1 MLKTQNRVSFA
12 VLRIRPLASPMPSFF
27 KRSLLPKLRSFPL
40 AADAVHILPSAAEF
54 RRCLLQHIAGARQR
68 ITLVALYLQQDE
80 AGQEILDAL
89 HAAKAARPELEIVV
103 MVDWLRAQR
112 GLIGAGKQPG
122 NAAWYQA
129 QTLAHDTQVPIYGV
143 PVQTRELFGV
153 LHLKGFI
160 VDDCVIYSGASLNN
174 VYLHKFDKYRFDR
187 YHVINNKPLADSMQ
201 HFVQHDLIQTPAVHR
216 LDVPSLPSTR
226 SLRSAIGDLRS
237 RLKKASYD
245 TSAGTVGHFGLSV
258 SPLLGVGKNNPLSR
272 VICELI
278 ASAQQQLTLC
288 TPYFNLPLPVTREIN
303 RALERGVRIDIVVG
317 DKTANDFYIPPSE
330 PFKVIAALPYLYE
343 LSLRRFA
350 KSHQRMIDSG
360 LLNLHLWRD
369 GDNTYHLKGMWVDER
384 YTLITGNN
392 LNPRAFRLDLENGLL
407 IDDPR
412 RELLEPRRK
421 ELDAIFAH
429 TRRIDSYKHLDT
441 LADYPPAVAKFLRR
455 VSRVR
460 IERLLY
466 RIL

>member
-1 MLKTQNRVSFA
+1 
-12 VLRIRPLASPMPSFF
+12 MPSLF

-40 AADAVHILPSAAEF
+40 TADAVSILSGAAEF
-54 RRCLLQHIAGARQR
+54 RRCLLEKIAQATRR
-68 ITLVALYLQQDE
+68 IYIVALYLQHDE

-89 HAAKAARPELEIVV
+89 HAAKAARPELDVV
-103 MVDWLRAQR
+103 VVVDWLRAQR

-122 NAAWYQA
+122 NSAWYQQ
-129 QTLAHDTQVPIYGV
+129 QTREHASEVPVYGV

-153 LHLKGFI
+153 LHLKGFVI
-160 VDDCVIYSGASLNN
+160 DDCVIYSGASLNN
-174 VYLHKFDKYRFDR
+174 VYLHKFDKYRYDR
-187 YHVINNKPLADSMQ
+187 YHVLRNRALADSMQ
-201 HFVQHDLIQTPAVHR
+201 HLVQHGLIASKAVHR
-216 LDVPSLPSTR
+216 LDVPNLPTTR
-226 SLRSAIGDLRS
+226 SLRSDIGDLRS
-237 RLKKASYD
+237 RLKHAVYD
-245 TSAGTVGHFGLSV
+245 TTAGTLDKGGLTV

-278 ASAQQQLTLC
+278 ASAQHQLTIC

-303 RALERGVRIDIVVG
+303 RALARGVKIDIIVG

-343 LSLRRFA
+343 ISLRRFA
-350 KSHQRMIDSG
+350 KRHQRVIDSG
-360 LLNLHLWRD
+360 QLNLHLWRD

-384 YTLITGNN
+384 YTLLTGNN
-392 LNPRAFRLDLENGLL
+392 LNPRAFRLDLENALL
-407 IDDPR
+407 IDDPKG
-412 RELLEPRRK
+412 ELQEPRRS
-421 ELDAIFAH
+421 ELAEIFH
-429 TRRIDSYKHLDT
+429 NTRCIERYQQLET
-441 LADYPPAVAKFLRR
+441 LLEYPPAVSKFLRR

>member
-1 MLKTQNRVSFA
+1 
-12 VLRIRPLASPMPSFF
+12 MPSLF

-40 AADAVHILPSAAEF
+40 SADAFSILPGAADF
-54 RRCLLQHIAGARQR
+54 RRCLLEHIANARQR

-129 QTLAHDTQVPIYGV
+129 QTQAHETRVPIYGV
-143 PVQTRELFGV
+143 PVQTL
-153 LHLKGFI
+153 
-160 VDDCVIYSGASLNN
+160 
-174 VYLHKFDKYRFDR
+174 DKYRFDR
-187 YHVINNKPLADSMQ
+187 YHVLNNKPLADSMQ
-201 HFVQHDLIQTPAVHR
+201 RFIQHDLIETKAVHR
-216 LDVPSLPSTR
+216 LDLPTLPSTR

-245 TSAGTVGHFGLSV
+245 TSQGTVGHFGLSV

-278 ASAQQQLTLC
+278 ASSQQQLTIC

-350 KSHQRMIDSG
+350 KSHQAMIDSG

-369 GDNTYHLKGMWVDER
+369 GDNTYHLKGMWVDDR
-384 YTLITGNN
+384 YTLLTGNN

-429 TRRIDSYKHLDT
+429 TTRIDSFKQLET
-441 LADYPPAVAKFLRR
+441 LTDYPPAVAKFLRR

>member
-1 MLKTQNRVSFA
+1 M
-12 VLRIRPLASPMPSFF
+12 PLLF

-40 AADAVHILPSAAEF
+40 TADAVSILSGAAEF
-54 RRCLLQHIAGARQR
+54 RRCLLEKIAQATQR
-68 ITLVALYLQQDE
+68 IYIVALYLQHDE

-89 HAAKAARPELEIVV
+89 HAAKSARPELDVV
-103 MVDWLRAQR
+103 VVVDWLRAQR

-122 NAAWYQA
+122 NSAWYQQ
-129 QTLAHDTQVPIYGV
+129 QTREHASEVPVYGV

-153 LHLKGFI
+153 LHLKGFVI
-160 VDDCVIYSGASLNN
+160 DDCVLYSGASLNN

-187 YHVINNKPLADSMQ
+187 YHLLHNRALADSMQ
-201 HFVQHDLIQTPAVHR
+201 HLVQHGLIASKAVHR
-216 LDVPSLPSTR
+216 LDTSNLPTTR
-226 SLRSAIGDLRS
+226 SLRNDIGDLRS
-237 RLKKASYD
+237 RLKHAAYD
-245 TSAGTVGHFGLSV
+245 TTAGMLAKGDLSV
-258 SPLLGVGKNNPLSR
+258 SPLLGVGKNNMLSR

-278 ASAQQQLTLC
+278 ASAHHQLTIC

-303 RALERGVRIDIVVG
+303 RALARGVKIDIIVG

-343 LSLRRFA
+343 ISLRRFA
-350 KSHQRMIDSG
+350 KRHQRVIDSG
-360 LLNLHLWRD
+360 QLNLHLWRD

-384 YTLITGNN
+384 YTLLTGNN
-392 LNPRAFRLDLENGLL
+392 LNPRAFRLDLENALL
-407 IDDPR
+407 IDDPKS
-412 RELLEPRRK
+412 ELQEPRRS
-421 ELDAIFAH
+421 ELAEIFRN
-429 TRRIDSYKHLDT
+429 TSRIEHYQQLET
-441 LADYPPAVAKFLRR
+441 LLEYPAAVSKFLRR

>member
-1 MLKTQNRVSFA
+1 
-12 VLRIRPLASPMPSFF
+12 
-27 KRSLLPKLRSFPL
+27 
-40 AADAVHILPSAAEF
+40 
-54 RRCLLQHIAGARQR
+54 
-68 ITLVALYLQQDE
+68 
-80 AGQEILDAL
+80 
-89 HAAKAARPELEIVV
+89 

-187 YHVINNKPLADSMQ
+187 YHVLNNKPLADSMQ

-245 TSAGTVGHFGLSV
+245 TSAGTVGNFGLSV

>member
-1 MLKTQNRVSFA
+1 
-12 VLRIRPLASPMPSFF
+12 MPSLF

-40 AADAVHILPSAAEF
+40 SADAFSILPSAAEF
-54 RRCLLQHIAGARQR
+54 RRSLLAHIAGARHR

-89 HAAKAARPELEIVV
+89 HAAKAARPELEIAVV
-103 MVDWLRAQR
+103 VDWLRAQR

-129 QTLAHDTQVPIYGV
+129 QTAAHDSEVPIYGV

-174 VYLHKFDKYRFDR
+174 VYLHKLDKYRYDR
-187 YHVINNKPLADSMQ
+187 YHVLNNKALADSMQ
-201 HFVQHDLIQTPAVHR
+201 HFVQHDLIEAKAVHR
-216 LDVPSLPSTR
+216 LDLPSLPTTR
-226 SLRSAIGDLRS
+226 SLRSAIGNLRS
-237 RLKKASYD
+237 HLKKASYD
-245 TSAGTVGHFGLSV
+245 TTHGTVGHFGLSV
-258 SPLLGVGKNNPLSR
+258 SPLLGVGKNNPLNR
-272 VICELI
+272 VVCELI
-278 ASAQQQLTLC
+278 ASSQQQLTIC

-303 RALERGVRIDIVVG
+303 RALERGVKIDIVVG

-330 PFKVIAALPYLYE
+330 PFRVIAALPYLYE

-350 KSHQRMIDSG
+350 KSHQRQIDSG

-369 GDNTYHLKGMWVDER
+369 GDNTYHLKGMWVDDR
-384 YTLITGNN
+384 YTLMTGNN

-421 ELDAIFAH
+421 ELEAIFAH
-429 TRRIDSYKHLDT
+429 TQRIDHFKNLET
-441 LADYPPAVAKFLRR
+441 LTDYPPAVAKFLRR